1 VRRGDVLEVLLDP
14 VVEGEAGKRR
24 PCVVVSSAGM
34 NAAVTKRSRGV
45 ITFVPLTSNVDVVHP
60 DFQVE
65 VTHNEDLAQM
75 GLRIPSKVQVEQV
88 RAVGFSRIGRPLGT
102 TPAWIMHQVD
112 EALRFH
118 LSL

>member
-1 VRRGDVLEVLLDP
+1 MRRGDVVEVLLDP
-14 VVEGEAGKRR
+14 VVEGEAGKLR

-45 ITFVPLTSNVDVVHP
+45 ITCVPLTSNVAVVHA

-65 VTHNEDLAQM
+65 VADLDDLAQM
-75 GLRIPSKVQVEQV
+75 GLRVPSKLQVEQV
-88 RAVGFSRIGRPLGT
+88 RAIGFPRIVRSIGS

-112 EALRFH
+112 DALRFH

>member
-1 VRRGDVLEVLLDP
+1 
-14 VVEGEAGKRR
+14 
-24 PCVVVSSAGM
+24 M

-45 ITFVPLTSNVDVVHP
+45 VTCVPMTSNVSNVHI

-65 VTHNEDLAQM
+65 VADPDDLAQM
-75 GLRIPSKVQVEQV
+75 GLRVPSKIQAERV
-88 RAVGFSRIGRPLGT
+88 RSIGFPRITRSLGV
-102 TPAWIMHQVD
+102 TPGWVMRRLD

>member
-1 VRRGDVLEVLLDP
+1 MRRGDVVEVLLDP
-14 VVEGEAGKRR
+14 VVEGEAGKVR
-24 PCVVVSSAGM
+24 PCVVVSSAGV

-45 ITFVPLTSNVDVVHP
+45 ITCVPLTSNVAVVHT

-65 VTHNEDLAQM
+65 VADRDDVAQM
-75 GLRIPSKVQVEQV
+75 GLRVPSKIQVEQV
-88 RAVGFSRIGRPLGT
+88 RAVGFPRVVRSLGT
-102 TPAWIMHQVD
+102 TPARIMHQLD